1 MATTLNLY
9 AGQSGLYIIEDPELE
24 SELGL
29 PGGRYDV
36 PLILDAHYFT
46 GEGDISDEKAER
58 TSVYGGMCFVFV
70 FRCPAN
76 E

>member
-24 SELGL
+24 RELRL
-29 PGGRYDV
+29 PQGRYDV
-36 PLILDAHYFT
+36 PLVLDAHFFT
-46 GEGDISDEKAER
+46 GDGDISDEKAER

-70 FRCPAN
+70 SRSPVN